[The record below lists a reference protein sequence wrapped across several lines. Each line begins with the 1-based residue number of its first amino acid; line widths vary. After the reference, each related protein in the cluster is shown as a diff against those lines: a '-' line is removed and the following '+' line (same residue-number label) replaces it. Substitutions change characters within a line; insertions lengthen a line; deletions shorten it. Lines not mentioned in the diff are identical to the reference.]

1 MGTRSVTHVYES
13 GECKLAMYTQFD
25 SHFRSLGVD
34 LLGFVSNPKNL
45 KLLREALPRCDPV
58 TSETMRAW
66 FNAHP
71 SDRAY
76 DDYIDAHPDF
86 LYGSSVQVLNGIL
99 SAEGRYSVRFETGDK
114 RIEDRAY
121 VIDLDRQ
128 TFEAYMGINGI
139 PLREDER
146 FYDGLEPDDS
156 GTYPFR
162 ECGVFS
168 LNDLHSVND
177 FVEICESNAYREG

>member
-1 MGTRSVTHVYES
+1 M
-13 GECKLAMYTQFD
+13 
-25 SHFRSLGVD
+25 
-34 LLGFVSNPKNL
+34 
-45 KLLREALPRCDPV
+45 
-58 TSETMRAW
+58 
-66 FNAHP
+66 
-71 SDRAY
+71 
-76 DDYIDAHPDF
+76 
-86 LYGSSVQVLNGIL
+86 QVLNGIL

-128 TFEAYMGINGI
+128 TFEAYVGINDI

-146 FYDGLEPDDS
+146 FYDGPEPNDR
-156 GTYPFR
+156 GIYPFR

-168 LNDLHSVND
+168 LNDLPSVND